1 MPDCAD
7 LSEKKPRRVVAKAAP
22 RRTVAR
28 SKSLDGHK
36 KAPQALKMLI
46 TVVPRRKT
54 EYFMDFLQAF
64 DVNMQFCSVAHGTA
78 TSEIRALMGLEDSEK
93 RVIFSLIRE
102 DMAPKALAALE
113 EKFKTI
119 KNAKGIAMTVP
130 LTGMIGVALYQF
142 LANNRKGGKANE
154 I

>member
-1 MPDCAD
+1 MPNR
-7 LSEKKPRRVVAKAAP
+7 SEQTEKKPARVVAKATSRLPSTRKKA
-22 RRTVAR
+22 V
-28 SKSLDGHK
+28 DGHK
-36 KAPQALKMLI
+36 KAPQALKLLI

-54 EYFMDFLQAF
+54 EYFMDLLQSF
-64 DVNMQFCSVAHGTA
+64 DVNMQFCSTAHGTA
-78 TSEIRALMGLEDSEK
+78 TSEIRALMGLEDNEK
-93 RVIFSLIRE
+93 RVIFSVIRE
-102 DMAPKALAALE
+102 DMAPLALAALE
-113 EKFKTI
+113 EKFETI